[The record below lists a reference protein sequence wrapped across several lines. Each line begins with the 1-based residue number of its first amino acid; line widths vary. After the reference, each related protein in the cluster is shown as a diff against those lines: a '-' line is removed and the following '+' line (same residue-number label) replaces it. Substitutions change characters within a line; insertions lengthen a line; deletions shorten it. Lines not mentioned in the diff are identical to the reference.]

1 MPPPFFVWE
10 FAFDWQEAL
19 LVPLPR
25 RRGKP
30 RRYKKANAPRTPIRN
45 PRSAIRN
52 SPPSPRRRGKPRRY
66 KKANAFHAFLAR
78 VPIVP
83 VLVPVPV
90 HGVVLA
96 KTSSSPWSG
105 SIRALVY
112 VNVYRFAVDVYG
124 ASRGRRISRS
134 PIRNYPPPICSL
146 ALLAGFRGRR
156 PRSPKGQRDR
166 VRGRKSPIIWSL
178 WYQRCAPVFRSGKA
192 PRSEGGD
199 RGAGGAG
206 PAPGAGSRA
215 ATKRRMRRR
224 APIRVRDPQSAIPL
238 RTPRRSFVFRQGAN
252 TNKPGAFFPCL
263 RPTGIARI
271 PANRLIFPPVITNDP
286 SP

>member
-96 KTSSSPWSG
+96 KTSSSSWSG

-124 ASRGRRISRS
+124 ASRRRQTA
-134 PIRNYPPPICSL
+134 NAPPNPKSAIPNPQSFSL
-146 ALLAGFRGRR
+146 PPL
-156 PRSPKGQRDR
+156 
-166 VRGRKSPIIWSL
+166 
-178 WYQRCAPVFRSGKA
+178 
-192 PRSEGGD
+192 
-199 RGAGGAG
+199 
-206 PAPGAGSRA
+206 GAGSRA

-224 APIRVRDPQSAIPL
+224 QTPNPKSAIPNSQSFPLPTRRRGKPRRYKKANAPIRHSGIRPS
-238 RTPRRSFVFRQGAN
+238 SFVLGGRG
-252 TNKPGAFFPCL
+252 
-263 RPTGIARI
+263 RPPRCAR
-271 PANRLIFPPVITNDP
+271 RE
-286 SP
+286 